1 MRERERARESGTISQ
16 MGTREVYEQKLRAGN
31 LYHDPTIKPGL
42 GTPRCPR
49 CLSLLNPDSVL
60 HALSLFSAN
69 YVFKYVYLRLLTLM
83 CLFLLMQK
91 NGEWTITSV
100 LHDATAVVSYPS
112 FFSNSPLVSI
122 FVCLHLGGD
131 IFRVSPEFWC

>member
-1 MRERERARESGTISQ
+1 

-60 HALSLFSAN
+60 HTLSLYFAN
-69 YVFKYVYLRLLTLM
+69 YVFEYVYLTLM
-83 CLFLLMQK
+83 RFFCLFLLIQK

-112 FFSNSPLVSI
+112 IFFTARWFLSLI
-122 FVCLHLGGD
+122 LHLGGTSFVFLLSSGVD
-131 IFRVSPEFWC
+131 YIRTA

>member
-49 CLSLLNPDSVL
+49 CLSLLNPDS
-60 HALSLFSAN
+60 
-69 YVFKYVYLRLLTLM
+69 
-83 CLFLLMQK
+83 K